1 MSVGDNVAYWIESGI
16 GVKFQSRHVEQGKVI
31 ALDGDHLQIQPGSSG
46 RIKVRFTMLGYIQ
59 LTPVQVK
66 DLLLGLPRRG

>member
-31 ALDGDHLQIQPGSSG
+31 ALDGDHLQIQSGSSG
-46 RIKVRFTMLGYIQ
+46 KGSFCSFLSSGIPPIAS
-59 LTPVQVK
+59 P
-66 DLLLGLPRRG
+66 